1 MKNAAA
7 MRTASLL
14 HDAAREL
21 SRMLDRELATHGVT
35 AQQAAL
41 LINLAG
47 GESSPKRLAA
57 VLGIDTAGTTR
68 LADRLEG
75 KGLLRRH
82 RGTGDRRAVA
92 LELTE
97 SGRRLTPVLAPTF
110 AAVAARFFLG
120 SSDAEIRGAGDLL
133 ERALTPRA
141 EGSARSGDPASVHQS
156 MHS

>member
-1 MKNAAA
+1 MENAAA
-7 MRTASLL
+7 MRTASLV
-14 HDAAREL
+14 HDSAREL
-21 SRMLDRELATHGVT
+21 SRSLDRELATHGVT

-57 VLGIDTAGTTR
+57 ALGIDTAGTTR
-68 LADRLEG
+68 LVDRLER
-75 KGLLRRH
+75 KGLLHRR
-82 RGTGDRRAVA
+82 RGTEDRRAVG

-133 ERALTPRA
+133 ERSLM
-141 EGSARSGDPASVHQS
+141 SRSKDPVR
-156 MHS
+156 